1 MEIKKRTNWRN
12 VLKIGGCF
20 ASWCI
25 GSGFVTGAE
34 TRQYFC
40 CYGIYGY
47 IGMALAMLL
56 HLYLITKYFSL
67 GYERKYTDP
76 LQVFD
81 YYCGPKLGMLFRAL
95 GYGLLYAAP
104 VVMISGFGAT
114 VSQYFDVPTPVGSI
128 ILAGICLIV
137 ILLGLKRLVE
147 VTGACGPIIVG
158 LALVTGIIYLAQHAK
173 GLTEGIRIAPTLG
186 MPRIAPHWLIGT
198 LYYTTCTPM
207 QAAPFFVAV
216 AAGENNRNDLM
227 KGGVVGVIMYL
238 LGAATMTTA
247 NFSNI
252 KVLSQFSVPNLEIA
266 NSISEALGFIFVII
280 IFLGI
285 FSSTVPS
292 MFTLIKSITKE
303 ERTPKYNWFAAVVV
317 VASLLCSM
325 LLPFDTWLG
334 LVYGVYGVI
343 GAVMVLLIVWKS
355 YREKK
360 AKQVDAA

>member
-1 MEIKKRTNWRN
+1 MR
-12 VLKIGGCF
+12 IGGCF

-40 CYGIYGY
+40 CYGVYGY
-47 IGMALAMLL
+47 IGMGLAMLL
-56 HLYLITKYFSL
+56 HLYLINKYFDL
-67 GYERKYTDP
+67 GYKKRHTDP

-81 YYCGPKLGMLFRAL
+81 YYCGRRLGKLFRAL

-114 VSQYFDVPTPVGSI
+114 VSQYFNVPPQVGSV

-147 VTGACGPIIVG
+147 VTGALGPIIVG
-158 LALVTGIIYLAQHAK
+158 LALVTGIIYLGRHIG
-173 GLTEGIRIAPTLG
+173 GLAEGIRIAPTLG

-216 AAGENNRNDLM
+216 AANENNRNDLM
-227 KGGVVGVIMYL
+227 KGGVLGVVMYL

-252 KVLSQFSVPNLEIA
+252 KLLSQYSVPNLEIA
-266 NSISEALGFIFVII
+266 NSISPTLGFIFVIV

-292 MFTLIKSITKE
+292 MFTLIKSIAKE
-303 ERTPKYNWFAAVVV
+303 ERSYKYNWVAAVVV
-317 VASLLCSM
+317 VSSLLCSM

-334 LVYGVYGVI
+334 LVYGIYGVI
-343 GAVMVLLIVWKS
+343 GAVMVLFIARKS
-355 YREKK
+355 YKERKK
-360 AKQVDAA
+360 RTPIQRSNTRR

>member
-1 MEIKKRTNWRN
+1 MEGTYKTNWKT
-12 VLKIGGCF
+12 VLTIGGCF

-56 HLYLITKYFSL
+56 HLYLISKYFDL
-67 GYERKYTDP
+67 GYEKRFTNP
-76 LQVFD
+76 MEVFD
-81 YYCGPKLGMLFRAL
+81 YYCGPTLGKIFQIL
-95 GYGLLYAAP
+95 GYGLLYSAP

-114 VSQYFDVPTPVGSI
+114 VSQYFNVPTQVGSV
-128 ILAGICLIV
+128 ILGAVCLIV
-137 ILLGLKRLVE
+137 ILLGLKKLVDIC
-147 VTGACGPIIVG
+147 GSCGPVIVG
-158 LALVTGIIYLAQHAK
+158 IALLTGLYYLATHID
-173 GLTEGIRIAPTLG
+173 GLVEGIRIAPTLG

-207 QAAPFFVAV
+207 QAAPFFVTV
-216 AAGENNRNDLM
+216 ATTVDNKRDLM
-227 KGGVVGVIMYL
+227 KGGVAGTIMYL

-266 NSISEALGFIFVII
+266 NSISPILGFIFVIV

-292 MFTLIKSITKE
+292 MFTFIKSVAKE
-303 ERTPKYNWFAAVVV
+303 ERSKKYNIVAITVVV
-317 VASLLCSM
+317 VSVLCSM
-325 LLPFDTWLG
+325 LLPFDVWLG
-334 LVYGVYGVI
+334 LVYSVYGVV
-343 GAVMVLLIVWKS
+343 GAIMVLFIAWKS
-355 YREKK
+355 YRVKHT
-360 AKQVDAA
+360 VGG

>member
-1 MEIKKRTNWRN
+1 MGLTGKTNWLN

-40 CYGIYGY
+40 CYGVYGY

-56 HLYLITKYFSL
+56 HLYLINKYFNL
-67 GYERKYTDP
+67 GYEKKYTDP

-81 YYCGPKLGMLFRAL
+81 YYCGPKIGKLFRIL

-114 VSQYFDVPTPVGSI
+114 VSQYFNVPTDVGSI

-137 ILLGLKRLVE
+137 ILLGLERLVE
-147 VTGACGPIIVG
+147 ITGACGPIIVG
-158 LALVTGIIYLAQHAK
+158 LALVTGIVYLFRHAG
-173 GLTEGIRIAPTLG
+173 GLAEGIRIAPSLG

-216 AAGENNRNDLM
+216 AANEDNRNDLM

-252 KVLSQFSVPNLEIA
+252 KVLSRYSVPNLEIA
-266 NSISEALGFIFVII
+266 NSISSSLGLVFVIV

-285 FSSTVPS
+285 FSSAVPS

-303 ERTPKYNWFAAVVV
+303 ERTLRYNWVASVVV
-317 VASLLCSM
+317 VTSLMCSM
-325 LLPFDTWLG
+325 MLPFDTWLG
-334 LVYGVYGVI
+334 LVYGSYGVI
-343 GAVMVLLIVWKS
+343 GAVMVLFIARKS

-360 AKQVDAA
+360 EQRSEAA

>member
-1 MEIKKRTNWRN
+1 MR
-12 VLKIGGCF
+12 IGGCF

-40 CYGIYGY
+40 CYGVYGY
-47 IGMALAMLL
+47 IGMGLAMLL
-56 HLYLITKYFSL
+56 HLYLINKYFDL
-67 GYERKYTDP
+67 GYKKRYTDP

-81 YYCGPKLGMLFRAL
+81 YYCGRRLGKLFRAL

-114 VSQYFDVPTPVGSI
+114 VSQYFNVPPQVGSV

-147 VTGACGPIIVG
+147 VTGALGPIIVG
-158 LALVTGIIYLAQHAK
+158 LALVTGIIYLGRHIG
-173 GLTEGIRIAPTLG
+173 GLAEGIRIAPTLG

-216 AAGENNRNDLM
+216 AANENNRNDLM
-227 KGGVVGVIMYL
+227 KGGVLGVVMYL

-252 KVLSQFSVPNLEIA
+252 KLLSQYSVPNLEIA
-266 NSISEALGFIFVII
+266 NSISPTLGFIFVIV

-292 MFTLIKSITKE
+292 MFTLIKSIAKE
-303 ERTPKYNWFAAVVV
+303 ERSYKYNWVAAVVV
-317 VASLLCSM
+317 VSSLLCSM

-334 LVYGVYGVI
+334 LVYGIYGVI
-343 GAVMVLLIVWKS
+343 GAVMVLFIARKS
-355 YREKK
+355 YKERKK
-360 AKQVDAA
+360 RTPIQRSNTRR